1 MLGCFLSL
9 LQLALLAFLFGDLVA
24 LGWVLERLGVDGF
37 DRWSWGRRW
46 GLHLAI
52 SLVCIA
58 LMVFIERRLKSH
70 EESPEDTQE
79 LERFAAMYGVPGAV
93 CRDALQ
99 KGFALQDVG
108 EALEFRHTHP
118 PAIAREVLERDV
130 LRRPMPPEVTGQP
143 APEGAVSFAIP
154 KAFLAEGE

>member
-1 MLGCFLSL
+1 MGCFLSL

-24 LGWVLERLGVDGF
+24 LGWVLERVGVDGF
-37 DRWSWGRRW
+37 DRWPWERRW

-70 EESPEDTQE
+70 EESPEDAQE
-79 LERFAAMYGVPGAV
+79 LERLAAMYGAPGAV
-93 CRDALQ
+93 CRNALQ
-99 KGFALQDVG
+99 KGFALQDAG
-108 EALEFRHTHP
+108 EALEFRHTTHP

-130 LRRPMPPEVTGQP
+130 LPRPLPPGVAGQP
-143 APEGAVSFAIP
+143 TPEGAVTFAVP
-154 KAFLAEGE
+154 KWFLNVGL

>member
-1 MLGCFLSL
+1 MGCFLL
-9 LQLALLAFLFGDLVA
+9 LVQLALLAFLFGDLVA

-37 DRWSWGRRW
+37 DRWPWERRW

-70 EESPEDTQE
+70 EESPEAAQK
-79 LERFAAMYGVPGAV
+79 LEQFAAMYGVPGAV

-99 KGFALQDVG
+99 KGFALQDSG
-108 EALEFRHTHP
+108 ETLEFRHTAHP

-143 APEGAVSFAIP
+143 APDGTVSFAVP
-154 KAFLAEGE
+154 KSFLAGGN